1 MRSDSRD
8 AGYRPRLIDR
18 GISELLAAVPAV
30 MLVGPRAV
38 GKTTTALRHA
48 RTVVRLD
55 REAEAIPMRADPDA
69 ALRGLPEPILIDEW
83 QVVPE
88 VLGAVKRSVDV
99 DARPG
104 RFIITG
110 SIRADSSSRN
120 WPGTGRLVRLMLYGL
135 TVRERLGRSLGD
147 LFLERL
153 AAGRD
158 VAPANDTPD
167 LRGYV
172 ELALQ
177 GGFPELA
184 LVVPQSARRAWLE
197 SYVEYVLTRDVEDLG
212 VHRDPGRL
220 RRYLEAYAINTAGV
234 VDEATLCQAAGIS
247 RPTAMA
253 YERLLRDLVITEPIA
268 AWTSNRLK
276 RLVLAPKRFVVDPAI
291 ASAVLGVGVEDVMRD
306 GFILG
311 RIIESF
317 VVSQLRPE
325 LAMAGSRPRLFHV
338 RQQQG
343 RLEIDLLAE
352 VGARRVIAI
361 EVKADAAPRA
371 DAARHIFRLRDEV
384 GDAFVQG
391 VVLHTGPR
399 VYRLGERVIAAP
411 ISSIWAAD

>member
-1 MRSDSRD
+1 M
-8 AGYRPRLIDR
+8 A
-18 GISELLAAVPAV
+18 
-30 MLVGPRAV
+30 
-38 GKTTTALRHA
+38 
-48 RTVVRLD
+48 
-55 REAEAIPMRADPDA
+55 
-69 ALRGLPEPILIDEW
+69 
-83 QVVPE
+83 
-88 VLGAVKRSVDV
+88 
-99 DARPG
+99 
-104 RFIITG
+104 TG
-110 SIRADSSSRN
+110 SC
-120 WPGTGRLVRLMLYGL
+120 VRCKP
-135 TVRERLGRSLGD
+135 
-147 LFLERL
+147 
-153 AAGRD
+153 RD
-158 VAPANDTPD
+158 V
-167 LRGYV
+167 G
-172 ELALQ
+172 
-177 GGFPELA
+177 
-184 LVVPQSARRAWLE
+184 
-197 SYVEYVLTRDVEDLG
+197 
-212 VHRDPGRL
+212 
-220 RRYLEAYAINTAGV
+220 
-234 VDEATLCQAAGIS
+234 EATLCQAAGIS

-253 YERLLRDLVITEPIA
+253 YERLLRDLIITEPIA

-361 EVKADAAPRA
+361 EVKADAAPKA

-411 ISSIWAAD
+411 ISSIWAAE